1 MIVPGYL
8 PVLHFYLYLIVL
20 LSLVSLGQFSFHF
33 QHSPHCGVQSQQK
46 ALVGRFQVFTGARLL
61 QSLRPYL
68 AKPSHLQQL
77 ISNWPDKLSRSL
89 EGYFRVSCP
98 QAPGI
103 PPLLPSAFSHTDANN
118 MLVSSCW
125 QSVAISLYFGVRE
138 YTLSSSSTVNVVH
151 GFLVLL
157 SGYCVFFND
166 RI

>member
-68 AKPSHLQQL
+68 AKHSHFQQL

-103 PPLLPSAFSHTDANN
+103 PHCFLLLSPTQMQITCLSLAVGSLSPLACTLVFVSTPCH
-118 MLVSSCW
+118 LVS
-125 QSVAISLYFGVRE
+125 L
-138 YTLSSSSTVNVVH
+138 
-151 GFLVLL
+151 
-157 SGYCVFFND
+157 
-166 RI
+166 